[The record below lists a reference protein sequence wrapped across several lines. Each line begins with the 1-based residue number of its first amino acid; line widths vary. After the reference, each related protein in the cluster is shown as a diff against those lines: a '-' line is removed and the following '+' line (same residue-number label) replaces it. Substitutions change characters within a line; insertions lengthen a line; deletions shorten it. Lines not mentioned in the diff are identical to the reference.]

1 MKNYINHLLDPA
13 TKCKKTITKLTF
25 AIKKR
30 ILKTN
35 AETSCFETAHTAGWK
50 RSGIRYIYLFT
61 IKQVYGG
68 FTNNSSIFCC
78 RSCVNVFSGKKPK
91 REACLKGKMR
101 EESTL
106 SITMIVCQIKR
117 WGRYTRFWCRVNY
130 FLRLQSNQIR
140 FQLIGVIIM
149 NTKILK
155 RKVV

>member
-1 MKNYINHLLDPA
+1 MKNYMKCLLNPA
-13 TKCKKTITKLTF
+13 PKCIKTITKLTF
-25 AIKKR
+25 AIKSR
-30 ILKTN
+30 IFKPN
-35 AETSCFETAHTAGWK
+35 AETFCFETAHTAGWN
-50 RSGIRYIYLFT
+50 RSGISYIYFFT

-68 FTNNSSIFCC
+68 VINNSSVFCC
-78 RSCVNVFSGKKPK
+78 KSCVKVLSGKKPK

-106 SITMIVCQIKR
+106 SITMIVCQIER
-117 WGRYTRFWCRVNY
+117 WDRYTGFLCRVNY
-130 FLRLQSNQIR
+130 FLRLKSNQIR

>member
-1 MKNYINHLLDPA
+1 MKNYINHLLNPSA
-13 TKCKKTITKLTF
+13 KCKKTIAKLTF
-25 AIKKR
+25 TIKSC
-30 ILKTN
+30 IFKTN
-35 AETSCFETAHTAGWK
+35 AETSCFETDHTAGWK
-50 RSGIRYIYLFT
+50 RSGISYIYFFT
-61 IKQVYGG
+61 SKQVYGG
-68 FTNNSSIFCC
+68 FINNTSIFGC
-78 RSCVNVFSGKKPK
+78 RSCVKVFSGKKPK

-106 SITMIVCQIKR
+106 SITMIVCQIER

>member
-1 MKNYINHLLDPA
+1 MENYINYLLNSAP
-13 TKCKKTITKLTF
+13 KCIKKINRLTF
-25 AIKKR
+25 IIKSH
-30 ILKTN
+30 IFKTN
-35 AETSCFETAHTAGWK
+35 AETSCFETAYTAGWK
-50 RSGIRYIYLFT
+50 RSGISYIYSFT

-68 FTNNSSIFCC
+68 FVNNSSIFCC
-78 RSCVNVFSGKKPK
+78 RSCVKVLSGKKPK
-91 REACLKGKMR
+91 REACLKGEMR

-106 SITMIVCQIKR
+106 SITMIVCQIER
-117 WGRYTRFWCRVNY
+117 WGRYTRSWCRVNY